1 LSCPL
6 FCIRSD
12 NLDKSVSAGFI
23 HSPNGQFM
31 PVFDI
36 SINILMVLP
45 LLVIAALAGFLVR
58 SGQLRRKKRQI
69 NELEKEMMQAYAE
82 LLDTQKD
89 YCELKARLK
98 DEDSPVISIK
108 ENKSQDLTKQQQPLP
123 GSSNIRKN
131 GAAS

>member
-1 LSCPL
+1 
-6 FCIRSD
+6 
-12 NLDKSVSAGFI
+12 
-23 HSPNGQFM
+23 M
-31 PVFDI
+31 PVFDV
-36 SINILMVLP
+36 SINILVVL
-45 LLVIAALAGFLVR
+45 LLVVIAALSGFFAR
-58 SGQLRRKKRQI
+58 SGQLRRKKRQV

-82 LLDTQKD
+82 LLETQKD

-123 GSSNIRKN
+123 GSSKVRKN

>member
-1 LSCPL
+1 M
-6 FCIRSD
+6 
-12 NLDKSVSAGFI
+12 
-23 HSPNGQFM
+23 Q
-31 PVFDI
+31 VFDVSI
-36 SINILMVLP
+36 SILVVLP

-58 SGQLRRKKRQI
+58 SGQLRRKNRQI
-69 NELEKEMMQAYAE
+69 NGLENEMMQAYAE

-108 ENKSQDLTKQQQPLP
+108 ETKGQDLAKQQQPLP
-123 GSSNIRKN
+123 GSSRVRNN

>member
-1 LSCPL
+1 
-6 FCIRSD
+6 
-12 NLDKSVSAGFI
+12 
-23 HSPNGQFM
+23 M
-31 PVFDI
+31 PVFDV
-36 SINILMVLP
+36 SINILLVLP
-45 LLVIAALAGFLVR
+45 LLILAALAGFLVR
-58 SGQLRRKKRQI
+58 SRQFGRKKRQI

-123 GSSNIRKN
+123 GSSKVRKN

>member
-1 LSCPL
+1 
-6 FCIRSD
+6 
-12 NLDKSVSAGFI
+12 
-23 HSPNGQFM
+23 M
-31 PVFDI
+31 PVFDV
-36 SINILMVLP
+36 SINILVVLP
-45 LLVIAALAGFLVR
+45 LLVIAALLGFLVR

-82 LLDTQKD
+82 LLETQKD

-108 ENKSQDLTKQQQPLP
+108 ETKSQESANQPLP
-123 GSSNIRKN
+123 GSAKVRKN

>member
-1 LSCPL
+1 MS
-6 FCIRSD
+6 
-12 NLDKSVSAGFI
+12 
-23 HSPNGQFM
+23 
-31 PVFDI
+31 VFDV
-36 SINILMVLP
+36 SINILVVLP
-45 LLVIAALAGFLVR
+45 LMVIAALSGFLVR

-89 YCELKARLK
+89 YCELKAGLK

-108 ENKSQDLTKQQQPLP
+108 ETKSQDLGKQQQPLP
-123 GSSNIRKN
+123 GSSKVRKN